1 MPLASAAGG
10 GPIDVDKTLQ
20 GYAAGE
26 DVGGYYSL
34 MGQQRQAGITSGH
47 AMEFNE
53 AKSRKLKG
61 SAATGFASSLY
72 GAFASIDSS
81 MNMNQDRGTLEGQL
95 LASGRGNIQRGAGVF
110 QRGAGVFRGA
120 KDLLLSPFQG
130 LSDIILSNEALASTG
145 SYTGAVDRLEAGEAQ
160 GGRGARRRL
169 NAALG
174 SDLGGLAMRARGL
187 SRQDLYDVDR
197 EASTLSGK
205 GDPDFDQAGDTSKGA
220 TKAGAQ
226 LAGRRNEQI
235 DGLYSRFETFEK
247 MLKADSRVEK
257 FLLKRL
263 DQNIDKMNGLIDTVE
278 KMTKSMDKLIFGA
291 RDLAQSKML
300 DPNAWDATKIL
311 AMATYIGVLLKL
323 GVK

>member
-1 MPLASAAGG
+1 
-10 GPIDVDKTLQ
+10 
-20 GYAAGE
+20 
-26 DVGGYYSL
+26 
-34 MGQQRQAGITSGH
+34 
-47 AMEFNE
+47 
-53 AKSRKLKG
+53 
-61 SAATGFASSLY
+61 
-72 GAFASIDSS
+72 
-81 MNMNQDRGTLEGQL
+81 
-95 LASGRGNIQRGAGVF
+95 
-110 QRGAGVFRGA
+110 
-120 KDLLLSPFQG
+120 
-130 LSDIILSNEALASTG
+130 
-145 SYTGAVDRLEAGEAQ
+145 
-160 GGRGARRRL
+160 
-169 NAALG
+169 
-174 SDLGGLAMRARGL
+174 MRARGL